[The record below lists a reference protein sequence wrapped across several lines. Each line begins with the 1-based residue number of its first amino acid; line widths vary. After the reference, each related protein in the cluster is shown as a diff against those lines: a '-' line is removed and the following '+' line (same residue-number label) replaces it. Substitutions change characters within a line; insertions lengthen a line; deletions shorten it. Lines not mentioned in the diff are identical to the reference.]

1 MARPDRELFAARIE
15 FRARPS
21 HKALWEELLD
31 HATDEKFSEWL
42 NDAANERARRILESR
57 EPGSWPARG
66 IPIRRPSPSPAVSA
80 ATMNTARPT
89 QPATKPAGKK
99 PRRKR

>member
-1 MARPDRELFAARIE
+1 MARPDRERFSARVE

-21 HKALWEELLD
+21 HKALWESLLD
-31 HATDEKFSEWL
+31 LDTEEKFSEWM

-57 EPGSWPARG
+57 NPGSSRG
-66 IPIRRPSPSPAVSA
+66 IPIRRPSPAPVVAPALPWPTQA
-80 ATMNTARPT
+80 ATKMP
-89 QPATKPAGKK
+89 GKK